1 MTILRLSV
9 ILVLNQECLYSVG
22 AACGPVRPASCV
34 VTGVGGAKMAALVW
48 VTSVLRKA
56 WRGVAL
62 RAGAGA
68 GRSGQG
74 CPFARE
80 ASSWGVSLDCV

>member
-68 GRSGQG
+68 GRGAADRGALLLARRRPGG
-74 CPFARE
+74 CP
-80 ASSWGVSLDCV
+80 